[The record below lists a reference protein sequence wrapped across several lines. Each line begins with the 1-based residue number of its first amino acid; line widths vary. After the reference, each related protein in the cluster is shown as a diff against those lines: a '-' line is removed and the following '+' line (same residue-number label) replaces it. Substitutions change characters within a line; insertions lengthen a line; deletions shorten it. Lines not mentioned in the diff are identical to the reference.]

1 VIARLDSAP
10 ARVAA
15 NGQEVLIGG
24 DEIRT
29 LLVLQGGESDFVK
42 RLPLIVA
49 SLDRGEVAP
58 YAPAVQAVLRNRG
71 LGTAMTYAMHIAS
84 GVSQKQLDR
93 TRREANGTILR
104 DAINYPFSDSGFR
117 SAWGVQD
124 LGESF
129 RSAVVSSVPVMLISG
144 TLDGRTSITAANEV
158 RKGFKN
164 STQVIVRGAAHDVY
178 GETPVLIDP
187 MKRFMN
193 GEPVKDTSLDIPVE
207 FHGPDE
213 PQLSGQL
220 HSIAV
225 EKGVEAAIAR
235 AKELRNTST
244 VDVTS
249 YVFENVAGMLNRDD
263 KRPQDAIVLLRAAT
277 EMFPRN
283 AVLQLRLGG
292 ALMAAGDNAAAAAAY
307 RRATTLNPLLRY
319 AAVQLAKLGG

>member
-1 VIARLDSAP
+1 
-10 ARVAA
+10 
-15 NGQEVLIGG
+15 
-24 DEIRT
+24 
-29 LLVLQGGESDFVK
+29 
-42 RLPLIVA
+42 
-49 SLDRGEVAP
+49 
-58 YAPAVQAVLRNRG
+58 
-71 LGTAMTYAMHIAS
+71 
-84 GVSQKQLDR
+84 
-93 TRREANGTILR
+93 
-104 DAINYPFSDSGFR
+104 
-117 SAWGVQD
+117 
-124 LGESF
+124 
-129 RSAVVSSVPVMLISG
+129 MLISG

-178 GETPVLIDP
+178 GETPVLIDL

-263 KRPQDAIVLLRAAT
+263 KRPQDAIVILRAAT

-319 AAVQLAKLGG
+319 AAVQLAKLGR